1 MNKIHIVLLLIFT
14 IFTVTVSLSSA
25 AGDKDVDSI
34 LFSAESLFKM
44 MKERNYPRI
53 WFFLSNTSQTAIID
67 DTYKNMLNYAKQK
80 GKEMTYS
87 KEQIKDN
94 FKAGDVAAQAYWNS
108 YLNSFDPD
116 MVLEKSKWEM
126 GRIDKERA
134 QINIMYK
141 KSEKPAIIQMYKENG
156 VWRVGL
162 TETFKSAKR

>member
-1 MNKIHIVLLLIFT
+1 MNKIHIVFLLIFT
-14 IFTVTVSLSSA
+14 ILTVTVSSSSVA
-25 AGDKDVDSI
+25 SDKDVDNI

-44 MKERNYPRI
+44 MKDKNYPRI
-53 WFFLSNTSQTAIID
+53 WFFLSNTSQNAIID
-67 DTYKNMLNYAKQK
+67 DTYKNMMNYAKGK

-94 FKAGDVAAQAYWNS
+94 FKTGGTAAQAYWDS
-108 YLNSFDPD
+108 YLNAFNPD
-116 MVLEKSKWEM
+116 MVLEQSKWEM
-126 GRIDKERA
+126 GNISKEKA

-156 VWRVGL
+156 MWRVGL